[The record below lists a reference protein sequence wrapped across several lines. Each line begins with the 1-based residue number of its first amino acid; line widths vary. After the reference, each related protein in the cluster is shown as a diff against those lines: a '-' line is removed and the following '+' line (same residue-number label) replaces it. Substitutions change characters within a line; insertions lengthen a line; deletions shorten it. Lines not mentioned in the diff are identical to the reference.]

1 MKRMVPGRTRR
12 YVPPLA
18 VALLILS
25 PGMAHPEERPAST
38 APPGR
43 LVDIGGYRLN
53 LRSAGK
59 GNPTVVL
66 IPGGGGISRDW
77 DRVQPEVARF
87 TRVCS
92 YDPAGAGESEPSPA
106 PGTLQQMVNELH
118 RLLLQA
124 RIRSPF
130 VLVGQSWGGA
140 IARVYA
146 SQHPELVAGM
156 VLVDATHEDAQLGIN
171 GRLVRPRLAPAG
183 EAVPLRADME
193 LLFSTREGRPHPLGE
208 MPLVV
213 LSRGKVDYPKVEGTT
228 PEEMFADQKRLQ
240 ADLVQLS
247 RNSKQIIATTS
258 GHAIHRDDPP
268 LVITAIREVVEA
280 IRRQR
285 RLN

>member
-1 MKRMVPGRTRR
+1 MVHPG
-12 YVPPLA
+12 
-18 VALLILS
+18 
-25 PGMAHPEERPAST
+25 ERPAST
-38 APPGR
+38 APPGQ

-66 IPGGGGISRDW
+66 IPGGGGTSTGW

-106 PGTLQQMVNELH
+106 GGSLQQSVNELH
-118 RLLLQA
+118 RLLLKA
-124 RIRSPF
+124 RIRGSY

-140 IARVYA
+140 VARVYA

-156 VLVDATHEDAQLGIN
+156 VLVDALHEDAQLGVN
-171 GRLVRPRLAPAG
+171 GKLMRPRLAPAG
-183 EAVPLRADME
+183 EAVAIKTDLE
-193 LLFSTREGRPHPLGE
+193 LLYSTREGRPHPLGE

-213 LSRGKVDYPKVEGTT
+213 LSRGIAGYPPVEGTT
-228 PEEMFADQKRLQ
+228 PEEMFADQRRLQ

-247 RNSKQIIATTS
+247 GNSKQFIATKS

-268 LVITAIREVVEA
+268 AVITAIREVVEA
-280 IRRQR
+280 IRRHR
-285 RLN
+285 RLDGAAAKS

>member
-1 MKRMVPGRTRR
+1 
-12 YVPPLA
+12 
-18 VALLILS
+18 
-25 PGMAHPEERPAST
+25 
-38 APPGR
+38 
-43 LVDIGGYRLN
+43 VDIGGYQLN
-53 LRSAGK
+53 LQSAGK

-66 IPGGGGISRDW
+66 VPGGGGISTGW
-77 DRVQPEVARF
+77 DRVQPGVARF

-106 PGTLQQMVNELH
+106 AGSLQQSVNELH
-118 RLLLQA
+118 RLLLNA
-124 RIRSPF
+124 RIRGPY

-156 VLVDATHEDAQLGIN
+156 VLVDSTHEDAQLGIN
-171 GRLVRPRLAPAG
+171 GRLIRPRLAPAG
-183 EAVPLRADME
+183 EAVPLRTDME

-213 LSRGKVDYPKVEGTT
+213 LSRGKADYPQVEGTT

-247 RNSKQIIATTS
+247 RNSKQVIATTS
-258 GHAIHRDDPP
+258 GHSIHRDAPP
-268 LVITAIREVVEA
+268 LVIAAIREVVEA
-280 IRRQR
+280 IRRHR
-285 RLN
+285 RLDGADEKP